1 MFPLRS
7 SVYPLRCPLV
17 VQVHELDEKHD
28 VSGKFV
34 AVAMTAHAKAIEVDT
49 K

>member
-1 MFPLRS
+1 MF
-7 SVYPLRCPLV
+7 
-17 VQVHELDEKHD
+17 VQVQELDEKHD

-34 AVAMTAHAKAIEVDT
+34 AAAMTAHAKAIEVDT